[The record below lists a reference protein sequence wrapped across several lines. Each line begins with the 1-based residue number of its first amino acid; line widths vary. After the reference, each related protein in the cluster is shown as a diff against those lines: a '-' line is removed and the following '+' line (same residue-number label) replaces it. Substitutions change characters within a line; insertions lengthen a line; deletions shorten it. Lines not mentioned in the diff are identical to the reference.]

1 MFKVEGKKKK
11 TFEFGSNSGGSS
23 KKTSKLK
30 KAAVIGAGA
39 YTVYQHSKAKS
50 RSEYK

>member
-11 TFEFGSNSGGSS
+11 SGGLGSNNGDSS

-39 YTVYQHSKAKS
+39 YTVYQHSKAKP
-50 RSEYK
+50 RSEY

>member
-11 TFEFGSNSGGSS
+11 TFEFGSNSGDSS

-30 KAAVIGAGA
+30 KTAVTGRGA
-39 YTVYQHSKAKS
+39 YSVYQHSIAKP
-50 RSEYK
+50 RSEY